1 MSAKI
6 VLFFDSIYYCITKLF
21 VFRISIFSTVFYNIS
36 LTMKKTLIAS
46 VKGTKAETVSA
57 ILLKIPKEERE
68 KVREVTMDFSDSM
81 YSIVKTCFSN
91 ATIVIDCFHIVQRL
105 CEALDEMR
113 LRLKR
118 LAVTK
123 TKKEAAEHNQR
134 EDEKARKRKY
144 NREWYASHKASK
156 NVKGKKRGR
165 KRIRKRKFK
174 PQTFSNGD
182 TRVELLTRARTILYK
197 SGEKWGKSQKTRAKI
212 LFDNYEKLRE
222 GYSLICKIRSIF
234 QKNIT
239 KGQAKGE
246 LHSWYKEVA
255 DCTIREIKSAR
266 DCIKAKEEEVLN
278 YFINRHTNAS
288 AESFNSKIKGF
299 KAQLHGVADIPF
311 FMYRLCTIF
320 G

>member
-1 MSAKI
+1 M
-6 VLFFDSIYYCITKLF
+6 
-21 VFRISIFSTVFYNIS
+21 
-36 LTMKKTLIAS
+36 
-46 VKGTKAETVSA
+46 
-57 ILLKIPKEERE
+57 
-68 KVREVTMDFSDSM
+68 
-81 YSIVKTCFSN
+81 
-91 ATIVIDCFHIVQRL
+91 
-105 CEALDEMR
+105 
-113 LRLKR
+113 
-118 LAVTK
+118 
-123 TKKEAAEHNQR
+123 
-134 EDEKARKRKY
+134 
-144 NREWYASHKASK
+144 
-156 NVKGKKRGR
+156 
-165 KRIRKRKFK
+165 
-174 PQTFSNGD
+174 
-182 TRVELLTRARTILYK
+182 TRARTILYK
-197 SGEKWGKSQKTRAKI
+197 SGEKWGKNQKTRAKI